1 MVHSLAISVHSDRR
15 EIVIPEAPLVSRALF
30 AIVTV
35 LAAATAV
42 VRRGRLPGLFV
53 EMAV

>member
-1 MVHSLAISVHSDRR
+1 MCPTDLVAFP
-15 EIVIPEAPLVSRALF
+15 IVIPEAPLVSRALF